1 MSIRQLIKS
10 TNGGTLL
17 PTGDLIS
24 AGSSYWVAVAA
35 SLTGEKLAAAA
46 FGGYIA
52 ISGDFGKTW
61 REQTAPGSRYWHA
74 VASSADGSKLAI
86 ADLDGTIYTSADFGE
101 TWQFRI
107 TTGSAYGIASS
118 ADGSKLVT
126 GGPGVDIRTSADFGA
141 TWQVIANS
149 PTSCYHPSSS
159 ADGSKLVVGNYLS
172 DGYLYTSSN
181 SGVSW
186 VKRIAPPGQIFYA
199 WTGTATSAD
208 GQKILAVSYNGDVFT
223 SLDAGTTWNTS
234 SAPFQAWR
242 NATMSQDGTKMAICS
257 ENGNICT
264 SADSGNTWTT
274 ITAAGIRDWRGIAMS
289 GNGSFGIAGADGGYM
304 YVFSI

>member
-10 TNGGTLL
+10 TNGGTLP

-24 AGSSYWVAVAA
+24 AGSSYWAAIAA
-35 SLTGEKLAAAA
+35 SLTGEKLVAAA
-46 FGGYIA
+46 FGGNIA

-61 REQTAPGSRYWHA
+61 RERTEPGSRYWHA
-74 VASSADGSKLAI
+74 VASSADGSKLA
-86 ADLDGTIYTSADFGE
+86 AAALDGTIYTSADFGE

-126 GGPGVDIRTSADFGA
+126 GGLGVNIRTSADFGE

-159 ADGSKLVVGNYLS
+159 ADGSKLVVGNHSS

-181 SGVSW
+181 SGASW
-186 VKRIAPPGQIFYA
+186 VKRIASPGGIFT

-208 GQKILAVSYNGDVFT
+208 GQKILAVSYSGDVFT
-223 SLDAGTTWNTS
+223 SLNAGTTWNTS
-234 SAPFQAWR
+234 SAPAQPWR
-242 NATMSQDGTKMAICS
+242 NATMSQDGTKMAICAQ
-257 ENGNICT
+257 NGNICT

-289 GNGSFGIAGADGGYM
+289 GDGSFGIAGAGGGYM